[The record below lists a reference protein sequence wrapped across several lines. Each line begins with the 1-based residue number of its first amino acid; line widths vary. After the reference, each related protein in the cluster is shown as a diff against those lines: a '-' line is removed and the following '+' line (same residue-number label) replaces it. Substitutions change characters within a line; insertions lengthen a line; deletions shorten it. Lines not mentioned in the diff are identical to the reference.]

1 MNIYDKEGN
10 NITEAVNNLMDR
22 EKVRA
27 ALLHAFGPTGS
38 ILFHGRQL
46 VTIKEDGPS
55 SYGEITFDPESEKI
69 IDRLAQAITDHF
81 LDREKVKAILL
92 SALDELDIGVD
103 NHGFR
108 LTDYYYDEDGNIF
121 IGNSSQND
129 PEWGDGPIYDAF
141 TTGLIPTE
149 KLVDRLIEGLAGK
162 VGV

>member
-1 MNIYDKEGN
+1 MTDLKTVLVDALNASQHPGYDPVKIFSERDEDHLIETGEYRLIDWIDGGEGRW
-10 NITEAVNNLMDR
+10 AHDGDLVVQHD
-22 EKVRA
+22 
-27 ALLHAFGPTGS
+27 S
-38 ILFHGRQL
+38 LF
-46 VTIKEDGPS
+46 DA
-55 SYGEITFDPESEKI
+55 
-69 IDRLAQAITDHF
+69 DRLAQAITDHF

-149 KLVDRLIEGLAGK
+149 KFVDRLIEGLAGK
-162 VGV
+162 VGE